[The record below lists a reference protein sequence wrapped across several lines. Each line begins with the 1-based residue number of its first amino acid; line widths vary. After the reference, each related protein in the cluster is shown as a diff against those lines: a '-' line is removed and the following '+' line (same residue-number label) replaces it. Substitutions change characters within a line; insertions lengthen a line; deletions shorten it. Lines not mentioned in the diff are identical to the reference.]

1 MPITEHSIA
10 NPGFSVKPLHPLFV
24 GEVSGVDLSQPLD
37 AATLQSIRNHM
48 DEYAVLVFR
57 NQPLT
62 EIEQLTLAR
71 SFGPLDLGLK
81 KLKHRPDR
89 LEHHELADL
98 SNVRDEGGLVDRTD
112 PKIVSNIAN
121 QLWHSDSSFQKPAA
135 EYSMLAAVRVPE
147 HGGETEYADLRAAYD
162 ALSDELKAEIDALQ
176 AEHYVLHSRFMLGY
190 TDYTEA
196 QMNAIPPA
204 VWPMVR
210 THPGSGRKVL
220 FVSSH
225 ARSIDGWTLA
235 EGRMMLLDLIEH
247 ATQREFVYR
256 HHWQPNDL
264 VIWDNRCTLH
274 RGRRFDFDQVRELRR
289 ATTLDV
295 NAPELKTG

>member
-1 MPITEHSIA
+1 MT
-10 NPGFSVKPLHPLFV
+10 FTVKSLHPLFV
-24 GEVSGVDLSQPLD
+24 GEATGVDLSQPVD
-37 AATLQSIRNHM
+37 EQTVKTIRNAM

-62 EIEQLTLAR
+62 ETQQLDLAKA
-71 SFGPLDLGLK
+71 FGPLDLGLK

-89 LEHHELADL
+89 LQHHELADL
-98 SNVRDEGGLVDRTD
+98 SNVRDEGGVVDRDD

-121 QLWHSDSSFQKPAA
+121 QLWHSDSSFQKPSA
-135 EYSMLAAVRVPE
+135 EYSMLSAVRVPAA
-147 HGGETEYADLRAAYD
+147 GGETEYADLRAAYD
-162 ALSDELKAEIDALQ
+162 ALSDEMKAEIADLQ

-190 TDYTEA
+190 TEYSDA
-196 QMNAIPPA
+196 QKNTIPPA
-204 VWPMVR
+204 TWPLVR

-225 ARSIDGWTLA
+225 ARSVDGWTLA
-235 EGRMMLLDLIEH
+235 EGRMLLLDLIEH

-256 HHWQPNDL
+256 HRWQANDL

-274 RGRRFDFDQVRELRR
+274 RGRRFDFNQVRELRR

-295 NAPELKTG
+295 NAPELHAS

>member
-1 MPITEHSIA
+1 MTLT
-10 NPGFSVKPLHPLFV
+10 VKPLHPLFV
-24 GEVSGVDLSQPLD
+24 GEASGIDLSQPLD
-37 AATLQSIRNHM
+37 ELTVQHIRHAM

-62 EIEQLTLAR
+62 ETQQLNLAK

-89 LEHHELADL
+89 LQHHELADL
-98 SNVRDEGGLVDRTD
+98 SNVRDEGGVVDRDD

-121 QLWHSDSSFQKPAA
+121 QLWHSDSSFQKPSA
-135 EYSMLAAVRVPE
+135 EYSMLSAVRVPPL
-147 HGGETEYADLRAAYD
+147 GGETEYADLRAAYD
-162 ALSDELKAEIDALQ
+162 ALSDDMKAEIAGLQ

-190 TDYTEA
+190 TDYSDA
-196 QMNAIPPA
+196 QKNTIPPA
-204 VWPMVR
+204 SWPLVR

-225 ARSIDGWTLA
+225 ARSVDGWTLA
-235 EGRMMLLDLIEH
+235 EGRMLLLDLIEH

-256 HHWQPNDL
+256 HHWQANDL

-274 RGRRFDFDQVRELRR
+274 RGRRFDFNQVRELRR

-295 NAPELKTG
+295 NAPELSAG

>member
-1 MPITEHSIA
+1 MTLT
-10 NPGFSVKPLHPLFV
+10 VKALHPLFV
-24 GEVSGVDLSQPLD
+24 GEATGVDLSQPVGEKTVK
-37 AATLQSIRNHM
+37 AIRHAL

-62 EIEQLTLAR
+62 ETQQLDLAKA
-71 SFGPLDLGLK
+71 FGPLDLGLK

-89 LEHHELADL
+89 LQHHELADL
-98 SNVRDEGGLVDRTD
+98 SNVRDEGGVVDRDD

-121 QLWHSDSSFQKPAA
+121 QLWHSDSSFQKPSA
-135 EYSMLAAVRVPE
+135 EYSMLSAVRVPAV
-147 HGGETEYADLRAAYD
+147 GGETEYADLRAAYD
-162 ALSDELKAEIDALQ
+162 ALTAEMKAEIAELQ

-190 TDYTEA
+190 SDYSDA
-196 QMNAIPPA
+196 QKNTIPPA
-204 VWPMVR
+204 TWPLVR

-225 ARSIDGWTLA
+225 ARSVDGWTLA
-235 EGRMMLLDLIEH
+235 EGRMLLLDLIEH

-256 HHWQPNDL
+256 HHWQANDL

-274 RGRRFDFDQVRELRR
+274 RGRRFDFNQVRELRR

-295 NAPELKTG
+295 NAPELQAG

>member
-1 MPITEHSIA
+1 MTL
-10 NPGFSVKPLHPLFV
+10 SVKPLHPLFA
-24 GEVSGVDLSQPLD
+24 GEAFGVDLSKPLD
-37 AATLQSIRNHM
+37 ATQVQSIRKAM
-48 DEYAVLVFR
+48 DEYAMLVFR

-62 EIEQLTLAR
+62 ETEQLNLAK

-81 KLKHRPDR
+81 KLKQRPDR

-135 EYSMLAAVRVPE
+135 EYSMLAAVRVPDN
-147 HGGETEYADLRAAYD
+147 GGETEYADSRAAYD
-162 ALSDELKAEIDALQ
+162 ALSDAMKAEIADLQ
-176 AEHYVLHSRFMLGY
+176 AEHYVLHSRFLLGY

-196 QMNAIPPA
+196 QKNTIPPA
-204 VWPMVR
+204 VWPLVR

-225 ARSIDGWTLA
+225 ARLIEGWTLA
-235 EGRMMLLDLIEH
+235 EGRMLLLDLLEH

-256 HHWQPNDL
+256 HQWQPNDL

-274 RGRRFDFDQVRELRR
+274 RGRRFDFAQPRELRR

-295 NAPELKTG
+295 NAPELDIA